1 MTATFSS
8 LELPQNQIE
17 LLSSSG
23 IETMTEVQAQ
33 SLPLS
38 LAGRDIL
45 AKAPTGSGKTIA
57 FSLPLLRNLKPKHFA
72 VQALVLCPTRE
83 LASQVAEEIRRLARY
98 LGNIKVLTLCGGQS
112 IGPQIGSL
120 EHGAHIIVG
129 TPGRIS
135 DHLRKQ
141 TLDLSQVNTLVLDE
155 ADRMLDMGFQ
165 DEILSIV
172 GLTPSD
178 RQSMLFSA
186 TFPSN
191 IESIGRDV
199 LNNPALI
206 QVDATVEDRPDI
218 EQRVYQVEESEQT
231 EALLAILTEA
241 RPEAGVIFCNTREQC
256 NQLEEEL
263 RAQRVSAGVLHGD
276 LDQRQRDQ
284 MLVRFTNGS
293 LKLLIAT
300 DVAARGLDIDSVDL
314 VVNLGLPRDRAVF
327 THRCGR
333 TGRAGRR
340 GLAVSIIVAKELRK
354 LEMIAEQIGEVLSP
368 ERAPQ
373 LNPSKLSVL
382 ASNMRTLELG
392 AGRKNKIRPGDIVG
406 ALTATKQIQGSDI
419 GNISVQDFQSYVAL
433 PKQLADTG
441 LEILRQR
448 SLKGKAIRVRKI

>member
-17 LLSSSG
+17 LLNSSG
-23 IETMTEVQAQ
+23 LKTMTEVQAQ

-45 AKAPTGSGKTIA
+45 AQAPTGSGKTIA

-83 LASQVAEEIRRLARY
+83 LAGQVAEEIRRLARY
-98 LGNIKVLTLCGGQS
+98 LGNIKVLTLCGGQP

-120 EHGAHIIVG
+120 EHGAHIVVG

-141 TLDLSQVNTLVLDE
+141 TLELNQVNTLVLDE

-165 DEILSIV
+165 DEILQIV
-172 GLTPSD
+172 GLTPTN

-186 TFPSN
+186 TFPSD

-199 LNNPALI
+199 LTNPALI
-206 QVDATVEDRPDI
+206 QVEATVEDRPDI
-218 EQRVYQVEESEQT
+218 EQRVYQVEEAEQT
-231 EALLAILTEA
+231 EALLAVLTDV
-241 RPEAGVIFCNTREQC
+241 RPDAAVIFCNTREQC
-256 NQLEEEL
+256 NQLEEEF
-263 RAQRVSAGVLHGD
+263 RSQSVSAGVLHGD

-293 LKLLIAT
+293 LRLLIAT

-340 GLAVSIIVAKELRK
+340 GLAVSIIVAKEQRK
-354 LEMIAEQIGEVLSP
+354 LEMISEQTGIRLFTEP
-368 ERAPQ
+368 APS
-373 LNPSKLSVL
+373 LNPSKLSAL
-382 ASNMRTLELG
+382 ASNMRTLEIS

-406 ALTATKQIQGSDI
+406 ALTATKEIQGSDI

-433 PKQLADTG
+433 PKQLADKG
-441 LEILRQR
+441 LEIMRQR
-448 SLKGKAIRVRKI
+448 ALKGKAVRVRKI